1 MLNKVAKIAIPDD
14 VLDMSGATE
23 DVETTVDI
31 TSYLPDGTSLVLAA
45 DAKVEVK
52 VEPITTKTFEV
63 DASAFTLENIPDAT
77 KAKITE
83 DTIQVE
89 VTGAESDIKK
99 LSADDI
105 TGTVN
110 LQGYGNGEH
119 NIAADIDVDNELY
132 QVKTVRIPVKMTAED
147 TEIKSTESSKKSAS
161 KTK

>member
-1 MLNKVAKIAIPDD
+1 MLRQ
-14 VLDMSGATE
+14 
-23 DVETTVDI
+23 
-31 TSYLPDGTSLVLAA
+31 PDGTSLVLAA
-45 DAKVEVK
+45 DAKVEVKVK

-110 LQGYGNGEH
+110 LQGYGMV
-119 NIAADIDVDNELY
+119 NIISLQILMWIMNFI
-132 QVKTVRIPVKMTAED
+132 R
-147 TEIKSTESSKKSAS
+147 
-161 KTK
+161 

>member
-1 MLNKVAKIAIPDD
+1 M
-14 VLDMSGATE
+14 TQ
-23 DVETTVDI
+23 
-31 TSYLPDGTSLVLAA
+31 DGRDSLTA
-45 DAKVEVK
+45 
-52 VEPITTKTFEV
+52 
-63 DASAFTLENIPDAT
+63 
-77 KAKITE
+77 
-83 DTIQVE
+83 
-89 VTGAESDIKK
+89 KK

-161 KTK
+161 KTE